1 MNKMPAPVIS
11 VLIPLYNSA
20 AFIRETIDSVL
31 AQTFSDFELLL
42 MDDGSSDDT
51 ADIVRTYKD
60 PRIRYERCPHDF
72 VGTFNRGVDIAR
84 GKYVALLDHDDMMV
98 PRRLQMQ
105 YDFMESRPDI
115 VACGGIMR
123 TFGKISID
131 WVPVLE
137 YDRIILEYLRRRTGP
152 VFNPT
157 CFFRKEV
164 IDKYNIRYRR
174 GYHFA
179 VDTKFWTDVVKIGK
193 IENMPEILVWYR
205 TSDTQTSRV
214 TLPESF
220 KSSHVI
226 YQEFIDYLLSKLND
240 NEEIKPK
247 LTERFMPAMKKL
259 TELSLFTS
267 DLYFLFMREIID
279 GLYQNGFLN
288 LKEPLG
294 L

>member
-1 MNKMPAPVIS
+1 MNKMPAIS
-11 VLIPLYNSA
+11 ILIPVYNSA
-20 AFIRETIDSVL
+20 TFIRETIDSVL
-31 AQTFSDFELLL
+31 VQTFNDFELLL
-42 MDDGSSDDT
+42 MDDGSYDGT
-51 ADIVRTYKD
+51 ADIIKTYED
-60 PRIRYERCPHDF
+60 SRIRYELCPHDF
-72 VGTFNRGVDIAR
+72 VGTFNRGVDIAQ

-123 TFGKISID
+123 TFGKVSMD
-131 WVPVLE
+131 WVPTLE

-152 VFNPT
+152 IFNPT
-157 CFFRKEV
+157 CFFRKEI

-179 VDTKFWTDVVKIGK
+179 VDTKFWTDVIKIGK
-193 IENMPEILVWYR
+193 IENIPEILVWYR
-205 TSDTQTSRV
+205 TSNTQTSHV
-214 TLPESF
+214 TLPESL
-220 KSSHVI
+220 KISHVI
-226 YQEFIDYLLSKLND
+226 YQEFIDYLLSKLD
-240 NEEIKPK
+240 DSEEIKPK
-247 LTERFMPAMKKL
+247 LTGKFMPAMKKL
-259 TELSLFTS
+259 TELSVFSS

-288 LKEPLG
+288 LEKPLG